1 MDLLLLEENAAAI
14 ADVADFQHREV
25 VLTSIAGAGLGL
37 TATTDLPLG
46 TLIIAEHAAAI
57 ADTPAELE
65 RLLLR
70 CKQLDHVETLFC
82 GSESSFDVG
91 GVVRLNA
98 FSVEGDGIA
107 TANVSGAD
115 RVSNSSSRIGLW
127 CRVSRL
133 NHSCRPNCHWNVVGD
148 LMIVRVS
155 ERIRAGDQLTV
166 SYHPTVDT
174 YQRTAAKLRNYGF
187 ECRCA
192 RCELFRSR
200 SDFAEA
206 ETQLCALF
214 DRLVVQHDLR
224 NPFPNPTKSLALATF
239 LERCDELLP
248 PAEVPFTSIRF
259 QALTCLAM
267 LENNA
272 SHFDLSIDC
281 SRSALRIAR
290 AFLGVGSRIEVE
302 VAMNLMISL
311 LLVGQTDD
319 ASALLADSRDSFAV
333 RHGVDTT
340 YFKVAFRRYIDKVR
354 QLEAARQIDFQR
366 SVLRAIDI

>member
-1 MDLLLLEENAAAI
+1 MDLDLLLLEENAAAI
-14 ADVADFQHREV
+14 ANVADFQHREV

-37 TATTDLPLG
+37 TARADLPLG

-82 GSESSFDVG
+82 GSESFDVC

-107 TANVSGAD
+107 TANVNGAD
-115 RVSNSSSRIGLW
+115 RVSKSSRIGLW

-133 NHSCRPNCHWNVVGD
+133 NHSCRSNCHWNVVGD
-148 LMIVRVS
+148 LMIVRAS

-166 SYHPTVDT
+166 SYHPAVDT
-174 YQRTAAKLRNYGF
+174 FQRTNAKLQCYGF

-214 DRLVVQHDLR
+214 DRLVLQHELR

-272 SHFDLSIDC
+272 SHFDVSTDC

-290 AFLGVGSRIEVE
+290 SFLGEGARIEIE
-302 VAMNLMISL
+302 VAMNLLISL

-319 ASALLADSRDSFAV
+319 AAALLAASRDSFCV
-333 RHGVDTT
+333 RHGVNTT
-340 YFKVAFRRYIDKVR
+340 YFKRAFQRYIDKVR
-354 QLEAARQIDFQR
+354 QLESARQIDFQR
-366 SVLRAIDI
+366 SVLRAID